1 MKKMICT
8 FGCVIALLLA
18 GCQTQIVPPDAI
30 TNANQTVK
38 DSAPDSD
45 SASDGNP
52 MNSDVDTDQSDGKND
67 PGTDTPSGDGIEI
80 EGAPTSPEEF
90 QREVDLNGNDKSDAV
105 AVVTQPVDRKLKEEG
120 SLHGEIEVT
129 HELPVGEIELS
140 EGKTILF
147 HIETKSAAAELKI
160 TLTGSETG
168 TILEGSVIG
177 TGDISLEIDT
187 SDEYTVVLENCSVYG
202 VQFTI
207 DYSIGGS
214 K

>member
-8 FGCVIALLLA
+8 FGCVIALLLT
-18 GCQTQIVPPDAI
+18 GCQTQLVPPDAI

-45 SASDGNP
+45 STSDGNP
-52 MNSDVDTDQSDGKND
+52 MNSDVDTDQIDGKND
-67 PGTDTPSGDGIEI
+67 PSTDTPSGDGIED
-80 EGAPTSPEEF
+80 APTSPEEF

-105 AVVTQPVDRKLKEEG
+105 AVVTQPGDRKLKEEG

-129 HELPVGEIELS
+129 HKLPVGEIELS
-140 EGKTILF
+140 EEKTILF
-147 HIETKSAAAELKI
+147 HIETKSAEAELKI

-187 SDEYTVVLENCSVYG
+187 SDEYTVVLENCSIHG

>member
-1 MKKMICT
+1 MRKMICA

-18 GCQTQIVPPDAI
+18 GCQTQLVPPDTI

-38 DSAPDSD
+38 DSVPDSD

-52 MNSDVDTDQSDGKND
+52 MNSDVDTNQSDSKND
-67 PGTDTPSGDGIEI
+67 PGSDTPSGDDI

-105 AVVTQPVDRKLKEEG
+105 AVVTQPGERKLKEEG

-129 HELPVGEIELS
+129 HKLPVGEIDLS
-140 EGKTILF
+140 EGKTVLF

-187 SDEYTVVLENCSVYG
+187 SDEYTVVLENCSIYG